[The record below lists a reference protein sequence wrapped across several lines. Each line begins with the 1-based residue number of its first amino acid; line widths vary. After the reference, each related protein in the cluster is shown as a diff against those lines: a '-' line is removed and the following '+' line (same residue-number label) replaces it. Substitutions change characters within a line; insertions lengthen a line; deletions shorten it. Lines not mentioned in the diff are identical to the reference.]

1 MKKVLLTAML
11 GVSVILSSASD
22 QLVRKCASND
32 LLQEQLASDPARAAT
47 LQQIEN
53 QTAAYILEQKK
64 NGNIGTQA
72 VVTIPVVFHVVYN
85 TTAQNISDAKCIA
98 QLNQLNLDYARLNTD
113 AGNTPAAFS
122 GLAAN
127 TQIQFCLAQRDPSG
141 NATTGIIHKS
151 TTSTSFSSNDNVKRS
166 ANGGDNA
173 WDATKYLNIWT
184 CNLSGGLLGYA
195 QFPGGSAST
204 DGVVVLYSSV
214 GSMTSP
220 GTASPYHLGRT
231 ATHEVGHWLNL
242 YHIWGDESACNA
254 DDNVSDTPQQKAEN
268 YGCPTY
274 PQTTQSGGR
283 CSTSN
288 PSSMFMNY
296 MDYTDDACMN
306 MFSAGQAARMQ
317 ALFASGGARVAMV
330 SSQGCT
336 PPAGGGTCN
345 VPSGQSTTGITTTT
359 ATLNWSAA
367 TGAVSYNLQY
377 RIVGAGSWTS
387 TTSTTTSKSLSGLV
401 AATNYEW
408 QVQTV
413 CSAGS
418 SAFSGSSTFTT
429 SSTGGGCSDIY
440 ESNNTSGTAKTIAV
454 NTDIQGLIS
463 SGTDVDWYKFVNTS
477 AAPYIKITLTNLPAD
492 YDVKLYNSAVTQI
505 GISENGGTTAETIKY
520 NSTTVNTRY
529 VQVYGYGG
537 VFSTTQC
544 YTLRASIS
552 GTAWR
557 TVEDNEIILED
568 LQTNNFTMY
577 PNPASSTLNINYLG
591 EKSGTVTMKIM
602 DIAGRQVMI
611 QQFSSVEGVNHYKMN
626 VDNLNKGVYL
636 VELSNEANHSVQRL
650 MLDK

>member
-1 MKKVLLTAML
+1 M
-11 GVSVILSSASD
+11 
-22 QLVRKCASND
+22 
-32 LLQEQLASDPARAAT
+32 
-47 LQQIEN
+47 
-53 QTAAYILEQKK
+53 
-64 NGNIGTQA
+64 
-72 VVTIPVVFHVVYN
+72 VTIPVVFHVVYN

-98 QLNQLNLDYARLNTD
+98 QLNQLNLDFARLNTD

-127 TQIQFCLAQRDPSG
+127 TQVQFCLAQRDPSG

-151 TTSTSFSSNDNVKRS
+151 TTSTSFSSNDNVKRT

-220 GTASPYHLGRT
+220 GTATPYHLGRT
-231 ATHEVGHWLNL
+231 TTHEVGHWLNL

-254 DDNVSDTPQQKAEN
+254 DDNVSDTPKQKAEN

-283 CSTSN
+283 CSTTD
-288 PSSMFMNY
+288 PSSMYMNY
-296 MDYTDDACMN
+296 MDYTDDGCMN
-306 MFSAGQAARMQ
+306 MFSAGQAVRMQ
-317 ALFASGGARVAMV
+317 ALFASGGSRVAMV
-330 SSQGCT
+330 SSLGCT
-336 PPAGGGTCN
+336 PPTGGGTCN
-345 VPSGQSTTGITTTT
+345 VPTGQTTTGITTTT

-367 TGAVSYNLQY
+367 TGAVSYNVQY

-408 QVQTV
+408 QVKTV

-429 SSTGGGCSDIY
+429 SSTGGGGCSDTY
-440 ESNNTSGTAKTIAV
+440 EPNESRTAAKTV
-454 NTDIQGLIS
+454 STNTHITGLIS
-463 SGTDVDWYKFVNTS
+463 TTTDKDYFKFTTTSPNTNV
-477 AAPYIKITLTNLPAD
+477 KIDLTNLAGD
-492 YDVKLYNSAVTQI
+492 YDIKLLNSSGTTLVTSQ
-505 GISENGGTTAETIKY
+505 NGGTTAEQIKR
-520 NSTTVNTRY
+520 NTTSAATYY
-529 VQVYGYGG
+529 VYIYGYQGANS
-537 VFSTTQC
+537 STVC
-544 YTLRASIS
+544 YDLLIS
-552 GTAWR
+552 TRSTAWR
-557 TVEDNEIILED
+557 ESADAINEPVAAE
-568 LQTNNFTMY
+568 NNMVVY
-577 PNPASSTLNINYLG
+577 PNPADGIVNVSFNGVTNSTANVRITDMVGKIIATRNV
-591 EKSGTVTMKIM
+591 TVT
-602 DIAGRQVMI
+602 
-611 QQFSSVEGVNHYKMN
+611 EGN
-626 VDNLNKGVYL
+626 NKVSFDLSQYSKGIYL
-636 VELSNEANHSVQRL
+636 VELSNESNHSVQRL